1 MLSVTRLMDQKPKG
15 GGRGEGGEGG
25 GGGGGGK
32 YKRDFT
38 VFVQVLS
45 GIIMLCAMFKFS

>member
-1 MLSVTRLMDQKPKG
+1 MFSVTRLMDQKPKG
-15 GGRGEGGEGG
+15 EGG
-25 GGGGGGK
+25 GGGGN